1 MGRYG
6 LVAGLLAGL
15 FLGMWFSYDVQ
26 PRVVRSVFNRP
37 GYVVHVVR
45 AIPAVATG
53 SVPNGHEY
61 VARFGLERTIQ
72 RKSISDSVIEQLTAP
87 LIRRVT
93 GRLAGCL
100 VMGGVLG
107 SFGGWFV
114 GTYWEKQKRR
124 GRRRR
129 GRRKPARRSR

>member
-1 MGRYG
+1 M
-6 LVAGLLAGL
+6 LAGL
-15 FLGMWFSYDVQ
+15 FLGLWFSYDVQ

-37 GYVVHVVR
+37 AYVAHVVK
-45 AIPAVATG
+45 AIPAVVTG

-61 VARFGLERTIQ
+61 VRRFGLEGTVQ

-100 VMGGVLG
+100 VIGIVLG
-107 SFGGWFV
+107 GFGGWFL
-114 GTYWEKQKRR
+114 GTYWEKGYKR

-129 GRRKPARRSR
+129 GRRPSGRRRAR